1 VSGSIAVRGLRGVMR
16 FGSLR
21 FDSMGFVPLAFVGC
35 PDTGASFARGG
46 AFAGSREYGT
56 DGGTDAARVAAVSR
70 TIHASTGLAGRE
82 GDPAGVPAGLLV
94 DGATVGLTGLSA
106 VAGAA
111 RGGCAAGLSAAL
123 AGLGRAIGG
132 VRSPPSGGGLDP
144 VTAAFPLL

>member
-1 VSGSIAVRGLRGVMR
+1 MR

-21 FDSMGFVPLAFVGC
+21 FESMGFVPLAFAGC

-56 DGGTDAARVAAVSR
+56 DEGTEAARVAAVSR

-82 GDPAGVPAGLLV
+82 ADPAGAPAGLLV
-94 DGATVGLTGLSA
+94 DGATDLSA